1 MPSAAF
7 PAYHV
12 TGPVHHYV
20 RIPDPYGQ
28 GSQGAILYLGTCEVQ
43 PRVQISYAKVPI
55 MNDIAGRTLPAQKK
69 DDGQSATIAALLNRF
84 SQDTLYEARSADLF
98 YGAGRQGR
106 FARGTLMYG
115 VKTFELWQVFE
126 NYLDVDTRA
135 MFPDLPI
142 GYYWPQVEW
151 VALEDVPGNSDQK
164 VLCQWEASALW
175 TGLPDGIGTSA
186 TVAAGTR
193 EWMLFSQVDDLARF
207 PADVRIPQ

>member
-1 MPSAAF
+1 MADLSF

-20 RIPDPYGQ
+20 RVPDPYNL
-28 GSQGAILYLGTCEVQ
+28 GSQNAIEYLGTCEVQ
-43 PRVQISYAKVPI
+43 PRVQVTYAKVPI
-55 MNDIAGRTLPAQKK
+55 MNDIAGRSLPAQKK

-84 SQDTLYEARSADLF
+84 SQNTLYNLRAADLV

-106 FARGTLMYG
+106 FARGLLMYG

-126 NYLDVDTRA
+126 NYLDPDTRA
-135 MFPDLPI
+135 QYPDLPI

-164 VLCQWEASALW
+164 IVCQWEASAEF
-175 TGLPDGIGTSA
+175 TGLPTGVGNSP
-186 TVAAGTR
+186 TVQSGTR
-193 EWMLFSQVDDLARF
+193 EWVLFSQTDNLTVF
-207 PADVRIPQ
+207 PNEVRQPQ